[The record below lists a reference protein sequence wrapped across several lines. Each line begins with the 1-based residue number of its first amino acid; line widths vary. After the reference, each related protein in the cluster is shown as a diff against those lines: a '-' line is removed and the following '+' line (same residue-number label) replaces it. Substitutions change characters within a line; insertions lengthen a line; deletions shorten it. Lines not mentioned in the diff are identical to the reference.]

1 MTFKNLKPETFDL
14 APIYSDCTWIME
26 FNTDIDFSDATGNLK
41 INHGDGLEPTVT
53 FDLVNKLFT
62 FKLAKQTLTAG
73 NYAYSF
79 TITNSIG
86 ETFPIF
92 NGNVQIRAA
101 Q

>member
-14 APIYSDCTWIME
+14 APIYSGCTWIME

-41 INHGDGLEPTVT
+41 INHGNGLFPTVT
-53 FDLVNKLFT
+53 FDTVNNRFT
-62 FKLAKQTLTAG
+62 FTLAKQTLTAD
-73 NYAYSF
+73 NCTYEF
-79 TITNSIG
+79 TVTNSIN